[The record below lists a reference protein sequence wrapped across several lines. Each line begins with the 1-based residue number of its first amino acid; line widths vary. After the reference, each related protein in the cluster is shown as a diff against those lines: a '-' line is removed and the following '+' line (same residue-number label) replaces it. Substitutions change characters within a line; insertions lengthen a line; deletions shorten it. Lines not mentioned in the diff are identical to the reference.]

1 MTHPFGNRLKL
12 LRKKRGFTMEKLG
25 AAVGVAKTTI
35 SGYENG
41 NREPPLAVIT
51 KLAHALRT
59 TADYLLG
66 ITDAE
71 EQPFLSP
78 TADASAEAPFFHWNG
93 AELDEQELRTIRD
106 FIASIVAKNKRR
118 TSEERSS

>member
-1 MTHPFGNRLKL
+1 
-12 LRKKRGFTMEKLG
+12 MEKLG

-41 NREPPLAVIT
+41 NREPPLAVIA

-78 TADASAEAPFFHWNG
+78 AVDASAGAPTFHWNG
-93 AELDEQELRTIRD
+93 TELDEQELRTICE
-106 FIASIVAKNKRR
+106 FIESIVAKNKRR